1 MNSLVVQSPYDR
13 SVLAE
18 LPWTPRAEVE
28 QALASAHAAYR
39 DRSAWLT
46 PAARIEILKRLAR
59 WLEIE
64 ASSLALG
71 IAREGGK
78 PLMDARVEV
87 ARAHSGVE
95 KAAAAISQ
103 LTGREIPMNENT
115 ASLGRFAVTFR
126 EPRGVVLA
134 VSAFN
139 HPLNLLVHQ
148 VVTAVAAGCPVLLK
162 PSSATPL
169 TAKRLIEALHEAGL
183 PRPLAHL
190 LLVPSETT
198 EELCGDARVA
208 FLSFVGSGEVGWKL
222 RSRLAPGAA
231 CTLEHGGLAP
241 VVIDDTADLEDAL
254 PLLVKGAFYHAGQV
268 CVSVQRVY
276 VQEARAREVADQL
289 AERAKLLVVGDPTDE
304 RTEVGPLVRPSEV
317 TRVKEWVDEAV
328 SGGAEVLAG
337 GAPLGETTFAPTV
350 LWQPPDGARVSTKE
364 VFGPVVSVYPCADL
378 DEAVRRA
385 NVGDSFFQAALFTKR
400 LDIALD
406 LSRRL
411 EGMAVL
417 VNDHS
422 AFRVDWMPFGG
433 HRLSGLGVGGL
444 LESMKDMTV
453 ERLIV
458 FRTTPPPRD
467 ERGR

>member
-1 MNSLVVQSPYDR
+1 MERLVVVSPYDR

-18 LPWTPRAEVE
+18 LPWTSPSEVE
-28 QALASAHAAYR
+28 HALASAYAAYR
-39 DRSAWLT
+39 DRAAWLT
-46 PAARIEILKRLAR
+46 PAARIEILRRLAR
-59 WLEIE
+59 WIEVE

-78 PLMDARVEV
+78 PLVDARVEV
-87 ARAHSGVE
+87 GRAHSGVE

-103 LTGREIPMNENT
+103 LSGREIPMNENS
-115 ASLGRFAVTFR
+115 ASLGRFAVTYR

-139 HPLNLLVHQ
+139 HPLNLLIHQ

-162 PSSATPL
+162 PSTATPL
-169 TAKRLIEALHEAGL
+169 TAQRLIAALHEAGL
-183 PRPLAHL
+183 PRALAHL

-198 EELCGDARVA
+198 AELCSDPRVA
-208 FLSFVGSGEVGWKL
+208 FLSFVGSAKVGWML
-222 RSRLAPGAA
+222 RSRLAPGAT
-231 CTLEHGGLAP
+231 CTLEHGGVAP
-241 VVIDDTADLEDAL
+241 VVIDETADLDDAL
-254 PLLVKGAFYHAGQV
+254 PLLLKGAFYHAGQV
-268 CVSVQRVY
+268 CVSVQRIY
-276 VQEARAREVADQL
+276 VEQSRAREVAERL
-289 AERAKLLVVGDPTDE
+289 AQGAQHLVVGDPTDE
-304 RTEVGPLVRPSEV
+304 RTEVGPLIRPTEV

-328 SGGAEVLAG
+328 SGGGEVLTG
-337 GAPLGETTFAPTV
+337 GRALGETTFAPTV
-350 LWQPPDGARVSTKE
+350 LWQPPDTARVSTSE
-364 VFGPVVSVYPCADL
+364 VFGPVVSVYPCKTL

-385 NVGDSFFQAALFTKR
+385 NVGDAYFQAGLFTKR

-444 LESMKDMTV
+444 LESMKDMSV
-453 ERLIV
+453 ERMIV
-458 FRTTPPPRD
+458 FRTPPAPH
-467 ERGR
+467 